1 MGAGKGL
8 PVDSNVT
15 IGDEICVTDNAEGS
29 PIGVNSSTV
38 PVT

>member
-15 IGDEICVTDNAEGS
+15 IGDEICVTDNPEGS
-29 PIGVNSSTV
+29 DTGENSSTV
-38 PVT
+38 PTT